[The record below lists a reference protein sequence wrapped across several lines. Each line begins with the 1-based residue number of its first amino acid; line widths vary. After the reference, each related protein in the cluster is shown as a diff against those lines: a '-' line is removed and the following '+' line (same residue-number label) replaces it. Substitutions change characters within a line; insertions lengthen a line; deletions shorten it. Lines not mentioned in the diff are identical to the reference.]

1 MQERIILHMDMD
13 AFFASVE
20 QQTRPG
26 LRGKPIAVIG
36 SGKRTVV
43 TTSSYEARARGVRTG
58 MNIFEARRVC
68 PEILLVVGNNRKYT
82 DTSARIIR
90 ILEGYTPLTEVY
102 SIDEAFLDISGCIRL
117 FGAPEEIA

>member
-117 FGAPEEIA
+117 FGAPEEI